1 MGDQHLGSAA
11 SAAAISGYPHITL
24 PMGYFHHLPIGLSMF
39 SGKLKEGT
47 LIEVAYAF
55 EQITQHRQ
63 LPDLH

>member
-1 MGDQHLGSAA
+1 
-11 SAAAISGYPHITL
+11 
-24 PMGYFHHLPIGLSMF
+24 MF